1 MKKCLG
7 IMIAALV
14 IAMPIFLSMN
24 AEATPPNGNPG
35 SPGNNCSQ
43 GNSGATCVPDPS
55 ENGQDC
61 LDHGN
66 ARGNENH
73 CLPTPTPPPTVTP
86 SPTPTETPTP
96 TPSDTPSPTPT
107 ETPTPT
113 PSDTPSPTPTED
125 PTPPAPTTVVCE
137 GSVKLGQ
144 WHGDPLISIRL
155 TGPGTF
161 RIAGGVIRR
170 NGTRVVT
177 RTLACGETVLVKRY
191 HVMAGSTLRVY
202 LDGVL
207 VASSVAPYRV

>member
-14 IAMPIFLSMN
+14 IVMPVFLSMN
-24 AEATPPNGNPG
+24 AGATPPNGNPG

-66 ARGNENH
+66 ASGNENH
-73 CLPTPTPPPTVTP
+73 CLPTPTPSPTVTL
-86 SPTPTETPTP
+86 
-96 TPSDTPSPTPT
+96 SPTPT

-125 PTPPAPTTVVCE
+125 PTPPASTTPPVVCE
-137 GSVKLGQ
+137 GSAKLGP

-207 VASSVAPYRV
+207 VASSVAPYHF

>member
-14 IAMPIFLSMN
+14 IVMPVFLSMN
-24 AEATPPNGNPG
+24 AGATPPNGNPG

-73 CLPTPTPPPTVTP
+73 CLPTPTPSPTVTL
-86 SPTPTETPTP
+86 
-96 TPSDTPSPTPT
+96 SPTPT

-207 VASSVAPYRV
+207 VASSVAPYHF